1 MRYPTDFCK
10 NCNLKFRKD
19 YRFCPHCGQQA
30 KDKLTVGLL
39 FYNTVTNYFSFDAR
53 FFKSVYPLLCKP
65 GYLAKLF
72 VNGQRATYLH
82 PAQLYL
88 FTSIVFFF
96 LMTTLVVSDN
106 IKRVDEA
113 FKNPSLFEPKEENT
127 LDIKVLKGAALSELH
142 RLNQHAISNE
152 LAEENAQHIQQLDT
166 LLENARH
173 EKNLFSSRKL
183 DSLIQENVRE
193 EQLLRTIGMKEN
205 ANPLT
210 QKFYAQGLK
219 LYKQRS
225 GGYLLE
231 TIYETFPFA
240 LFILLPV
247 FALLLKVFFFRL
259 GVYVNHLVFS
269 FYFFSFL
276 FFIFTLLLIINQV
289 VNLPYWVDLIVVLSM
304 AIYLIL
310 AIKRFYLASW
320 SGAIL
325 KTGIITFFY
334 FSLIMPATITILFL
348 YGLLVY

>member
-1 MRYPTDFCK
+1 MKYPTNFCK

-53 FFKSVYPLLCKP
+53 FFKSIYPLLCKP

-72 VNGQRATYLH
+72 VNGQRATFLH

-88 FTSIVFFF
+88 FTSILFFF

-113 FKNPSLFEPKEENT
+113 FKTPTLFEPKEKDT
-127 LDIKVLKGAALSELH
+127 LEIKVMGNK
-142 RLNQHAISNE
+142 Q
-152 LAEENAQHIQQLDT
+152 
-166 LLENARH
+166 
-173 EKNLFSSRKL
+173 LFSSREL
-183 DSLIQENVRE
+183 DSLIQENVPE
-193 EQLLRTIGMKEN
+193 EQLLRAIGMKEN

-210 QKFYAQGLK
+210 RKFYTQGLK

-225 GGYLLE
+225 GGSLLQ
-231 TIYETFPFA
+231 TIYETLPFA

-247 FALLLKVFFFRL
+247 FALLLKILFLRQ

-276 FFIFTLLLIINQV
+276 YFHFAAFNQ
-289 VNLPYWVDLIVVLSM
+289 PSC
-304 AIYLIL
+304 
-310 AIKRFYLASW
+310 
-320 SGAIL
+320 
-325 KTGIITFFY
+325 
-334 FSLIMPATITILFL
+334 
-348 YGLLVY
+348 